1 VTIRHIVFA
10 IAFAPFALAA
20 EPAVAASARPA
31 KPQPAPAED
40 RALYERLCAQVAASY
55 DTARGGYVDKSGLPS
70 ESAVELSLR
79 LGRDRAHPE
88 WKERALATL
97 AWTRALQDTMSGGFV
112 ARRPKSPADGGAFD
126 TRTDINARRLE
137 ALVSAWQ
144 ATGDASWRRD
154 AEQVARFIDRIL
166 LDGRGGFVAA
176 QVGDRTLEPAANG
189 VAIHAWL
196 AWGASSGTRGV
207 RDFSLRSIE
216 RVWETCFDPT
226 GVLLRRGDL
235 GEVIIWPQLADQVE
249 MGRALV
255 LAWHLCGRPRDLD
268 RAKHLGQLL
277 IEKFEDKEKGGFM
290 TQARPRKDGTIRRA
304 DREADENARAALFLE
319 ELTNASG
326 DRRYHDA
333 ARRARVAFAKELE
346 EAGTGA
352 ADWALALRAALTP
365 ETPAAPVWQTAAEP
379 PATPQVIIFR
389 QPRPRR

>member
-1 VTIRHIVFA
+1 MTIRHVVFA
-10 IAFAPFALAA
+10 MLFAPFALAA
-20 EPAVAASARPA
+20 EPAVAASTRPA
-31 KPQPAPAED
+31 KPSPAPAED
-40 RALYERLCAQVAASY
+40 RALYERLCDQVAASY
-55 DTARGGYVDKSGLPS
+55 DTARGGFVDKSGLPNQ
-70 ESAVELSLR
+70 SAVDLSLR
-79 LGRDRAHPE
+79 LGRDRAHAE

-97 AWTRALQDTMSGGFV
+97 TWTRALQDTMSGGFV

-144 ATGDASWRRD
+144 VTGDPDWKRD
-154 AEQVARFIDRIL
+154 AEKVSRFMDRIL

-196 AWGASSGTRGV
+196 AWGASSGARAV

-235 GEVIIWPQLADQVE
+235 GEVVVWPQLSDQVE

-255 LAWHLCGRPRDLD
+255 LAWHLCGRPKDLE
-268 RAKHLGQLL
+268 RARHLGQLL
-277 IEKFEDKEKGGFM
+277 VEKFEDQEKGDFM

-304 DREADENARAALFLE
+304 DREADENA
-319 ELTNASG
+319 
-326 DRRYHDA
+326 
-333 ARRARVAFAKELE
+333 
-346 EAGTGA
+346 
-352 ADWALALRAALTP
+352 
-365 ETPAAPVWQTAAEP
+365 
-379 PATPQVIIFR
+379 
-389 QPRPRR
+389 